1 VGQDEDSIE
10 TQIVDTEENVDTLL
24 TIALKDENLNM
35 MKELMSMKYK
45 GIHDELRQSDQGSS
59 RFFKL
64 FSTYD
69 YRILQMIYS
78 NPEVIICQK
87 YQRDAIHHFC
97 RYFYTQKTK
106 IMELQDDDDEGQD
119 LDEFDDESI
128 ADDEQPGDAEKKN

>member
-1 VGQDEDSIE
+1 MGQDEDSIE

-24 TIALKDENLNM
+24 TIALKDENFNM

-59 RFFKL
+59 RFYKL

-87 YQRDAIHHFC
+87 Y
-97 RYFYTQKTK
+97 
-106 IMELQDDDDEGQD
+106 
-119 LDEFDDESI
+119 
-128 ADDEQPGDAEKKN
+128 